1 MSFLHRFVDR
11 IERTELLDRVAEK
24 LATVSQPLATRPF
37 VRDALTGRWLGHSV
51 HPALVAVPIGCWTGA
66 LILDAT
72 APGSAAARRLVGVGV
87 LSALPAASTGAA
99 DWLDTAGAER
109 RVGTAHAL
117 ANDVAVTA
125 FALSW
130 FARRRGVTWLG
141 VGLSGIGLGAVAVAG
156 HLGGHLAYARGVGVN
171 TTAFQS
177 GPTLWQAVV
186 GSVDLELGQPA
197 QVDVEGMELL
207 ALRGD
212 DGVHVL
218 EDRCTHRG
226 APLSDGTV
234 VDGCIECPWHG
245 SRFDVSDGGVRRG
258 PASVPQPVYETR
270 LVDGEVEIRRN
281 ELGSL
286 RANPVGASRGRP
298 G

>member
-130 FARRRGVTWLG
+130 FARRRGATWLG

-156 HLGGHLAYARGVGVN
+156 HLGGHLAYRAGLASTPPRSSPDRRCGRPSSVPSISNSVSPHRSTWKAWSCLRCAGTTASTSWRTAAPTAGPRSATERSSTGASSARG
-171 TTAFQS
+171 TA
-177 GPTLWQAVV
+177 V
-186 GSVDLELGQPA
+186 
-197 QVDVEGMELL
+197 
-207 ALRGD
+207 
-212 DGVHVL
+212 
-218 EDRCTHRG
+218 
-226 APLSDGTV
+226 
-234 VDGCIECPWHG
+234 
-245 SRFDVSDGGVRRG
+245 
-258 PASVPQPVYETR
+258 AST
-270 LVDGEVEIRRN
+270 
-281 ELGSL
+281 
-286 RANPVGASRGRP
+286 
-298 G
+298 